1 MKSSSLIVCASALAI
16 TLGSCSRT
24 QTTANFDSAEATDAV
39 VAAQDSLAT
48 EDLNKSK
55 TILYTLPAPVEMA
68 SIIKQ
73 TGVKFNDQ
81 LLNDLSKSP
90 KYTTNLKMGIN
101 LGIYATDMSVSGMF
115 EQSQRMV
122 DYLNAIKDLTKRLGI
137 MKVLDEAAIEKLDKS
152 DISKQEALDVI
163 SQVYMNTNQYLT
175 ENNRRNIATI
185 VMAGGWTEGLFLALN
200 LVDPNKLNKSVVE
213 RIVAQKLTMT
223 TMLNILDS
231 MDPEGMDS
239 DLVYLKSKM
248 LEVKSIFDL
257 VELTKVGRVSA
268 ITDPDTKTTTIT
280 ANIAGELNP
289 DILVA
294 LKQKVSEIR
303 AEFVE

>member
-231 MDPEGMDS
+231 MDPEGMES

-280 ANIAGELNP
+280 ANMAGELNP

>member
-239 DLVYLKSKM
+239 DLVYLKAKM

-280 ANIAGELNP
+280 ANIVGELNP

>member
-280 ANIAGELNP
+280 ANMAGELNP

>member
-137 MKVLDEAAIEKLDKS
+137 MKVLDEAAIEKLDNS

>member
-115 EQSQRMV
+115 EQSQRMF

-239 DLVYLKSKM
+239 DLVYLKAKM

>member
-200 LVDPNKLNKSVVE
+200 LVDPNKLNKSV
-213 RIVAQKLTMT
+213 
-223 TMLNILDS
+223 
-231 MDPEGMDS
+231 
-239 DLVYLKSKM
+239 
-248 LEVKSIFDL
+248 
-257 VELTKVGRVSA
+257 
-268 ITDPDTKTTTIT
+268 
-280 ANIAGELNP
+280 
-289 DILVA
+289 
-294 LKQKVSEIR
+294 
-303 AEFVE
+303 

>member
-1 MKSSSLIVCASALAI
+1 
-16 TLGSCSRT
+16 
-24 QTTANFDSAEATDAV
+24 
-39 VAAQDSLAT
+39 
-48 EDLNKSK
+48 
-55 TILYTLPAPVEMA
+55 
-68 SIIKQ
+68 
-73 TGVKFNDQ
+73 
-81 LLNDLSKSP
+81 
-90 KYTTNLKMGIN
+90 
-101 LGIYATDMSVSGMF
+101 
-115 EQSQRMV
+115 
-122 DYLNAIKDLTKRLGI
+122 
-137 MKVLDEAAIEKLDKS
+137 
-152 DISKQEALDVI
+152 
-163 SQVYMNTNQYLT
+163 
-175 ENNRRNIATI
+175 
-185 VMAGGWTEGLFLALN
+185 
-200 LVDPNKLNKSVVE
+200 
-213 RIVAQKLTMT
+213 MT

-239 DLVYLKSKM
+239 DLVYLKAKM

>member
-213 RIVAQKLTMT
+213 CIVAQKLTMT

>member
-213 RIVAQKLTMT
+213 CIVAQKLTMT

-239 DLVYLKSKM
+239 DLVYLKAKM